1 MKLIFIY
8 GPPGVGKLTVAK
20 ELGKITKFKLFHNHL
35 TVDLG
40 VSLFPFGTKEYI
52 NLVNKIRIHLFESVA
67 ESKIKGL
74 IFTFVYGVET
84 GAKDTDYEF
93 VKKVVRIVKKQ
104 NGKVLFVKLSA
115 AEKELY
121 KRIQHPSRKKFG
133 KVQHV
138 KSFKSIRAKHD
149 LDATIPVARHL
160 IIDNT
165 KLSARKVAR
174 RIREYYKV

>member
-20 ELGKITKFKLFHNHL
+20 ELSKITKFKLLHNHL

-40 VSLFPFGTKEYI
+40 VSIFSFGTKEYI
-52 NLVNKIRIHLFESVA
+52 NLVDKMRIHLFEAAAKSR
-67 ESKIKGL
+67 IKGM

-84 GAKDTDYEF
+84 GAKNTDYEF
-93 VKKVVRIVKKQ
+93 IKNVVRIVKKQ
-104 NGKVLFVKLSA
+104 NGEVLFVKLSA
-115 AEKELY
+115 AEKELH

-133 KVQHV
+133 KVRHV

-149 LDATIPVARHL
+149 LDATIPVAKHL

-165 KLSARKVAR
+165 KLSARQVSR
-174 RIREYYKV
+174 RIKEYYKV